1 MKVSSAVPVT
11 YAPADKVRDDSYR
24 CTSGLAREASDTWDK
39 SSPERM
45 SNLQGLEEHDN
56 NIQMATVDQK
66 VLYCQRQQNIIVLGI
81 VLTDV
86 NYGLYIGLCLHVRS

>member
-1 MKVSSAVPVT
+1 
-11 YAPADKVRDDSYR
+11 
-24 CTSGLAREASDTWDK
+24 
-39 SSPERM
+39 M